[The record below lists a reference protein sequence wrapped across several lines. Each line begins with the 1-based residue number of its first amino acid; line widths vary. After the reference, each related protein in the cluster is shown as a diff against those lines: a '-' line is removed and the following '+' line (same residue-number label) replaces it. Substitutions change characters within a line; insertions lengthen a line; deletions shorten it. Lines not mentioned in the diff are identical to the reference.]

1 MLHSWSY
8 TYSTIETNILGSKR
22 EASLCKELT
31 GGRVRISYS
40 SARGTIALIRH
51 TFISAMPD
59 CSNAVGGRLTEFAME
74 ITRRNPNAHEG
85 YSFNVT
91 VN

>member
-8 TYSTIETNILGSKR
+8 TYSTIEANILGSKR
-22 EASLCKELT
+22 QAFLCKELT

-40 SARGTIALIRH
+40 STRGTIALIRH
-51 TFISAMPD
+51 TVISAMPD
-59 CSNAVGGRLTEFAME
+59 YSDAVGGRLTEFAME

-85 YSFNVT
+85 SALM
-91 VN
+91 

>member
-1 MLHSWSY
+1 
-8 TYSTIETNILGSKR
+8 
-22 EASLCKELT
+22 
-31 GGRVRISYS
+31 
-40 SARGTIALIRH
+40 
-51 TFISAMPD
+51 MPD
-59 CSNAVGGRLTEFAME
+59 YSDAVGVRLTEFAME